1 MIHQLERLK
10 QLRRE
15 RQLEQPR
22 LFLEL
27 PPLGPEPEPEEPDE
41 ERGVV
46 IIGND
51 DDEEGYIIFSL

>member
-27 PPLGPEPEPEEPDE
+27 PPLGPEPEPEEPEEE

-51 DDEEGYIIFSL
+51 DDEGYIIFSL